1 MQRFEDLQ
9 RIEHGAHADIVRNAA
24 VDEMEI
30 GSTDAVAEGLLSLE
44 RAYRPRSGTR
54 RVVGIEERLQE
65 CGSGALQVPP

>member
-30 GSTDAVAEGLLSLE
+30 GSTDAVAEGLLK
-44 RAYRPRSGTR
+44 P
-54 RVVGIEERLQE
+54 
-65 CGSGALQVPP
+65 